1 MYKVTMIFQTEQ
13 NEHESRIVRLDT
25 SLAVSKVRDFEHA
38 VLFCGMHWPWNSL
51 ISSQYETYMR
61 DMSHLRAGMALKGN
75 LSFISSVIYFV
86 KL

>member
-1 MYKVTMIFQTEQ
+1 MPFFSVACNY
-13 NEHESRIVRLDT
+13 
-25 SLAVSKVRDFEHA
+25 
-38 VLFCGMHWPWNSL
+38 WPWNSL